1 MSSVT
6 SKETFFRL
14 LKFSKKAFETT
25 MKASANCDRIVF
37 CLCQIDLSSDID
49 LSGPEY
55 RTTYLSLWRIGDQK
69 ENDWKNHP
77 ERLKRVIKAISLCS
91 LKDSLKTLNV
101 RKSDVAVK
109 TVQEM
114 LKEFKLDGIQV
125 IEDLI
130 YALNE

>member
-1 MSSVT
+1 M
-6 SKETFFRL
+6 FL
-14 LKFSKKAFETT
+14 G
-25 MKASANCDRIVF
+25 
-37 CLCQIDLSSDID
+37 CQIDLSSDID

-55 RTTYLSLWRIGDQK
+55 RTTYLSFTSVGNRK

-91 LKDSLKTLNV
+91 LKDSLITINV
-101 RKSDVAVK
+101 WRSDVEVETVK
-109 TVQEM
+109 EM

-130 YALNE
+130 YALIE

>member
-1 MSSVT
+1 M
-6 SKETFFRL
+6 FDF
-14 LKFSKKAFETT
+14 
-25 MKASANCDRIVF
+25 
-37 CLCQIDLSSDID
+37 CQIDLSSDID

-55 RTTYLSLWRIGDQK
+55 KTTYLAFHYVGNR
-69 ENDWKNHP
+69 EVNDWENNP

-91 LKDSLKTLNV
+91 LKDSLKTINV
-101 RKSDVAVK
+101 RKSDVSVK

-130 YALNE
+130 KSLIE

>member
-1 MSSVT
+1 
-6 SKETFFRL
+6 
-14 LKFSKKAFETT
+14 
-25 MKASANCDRIVF
+25 MKASANSDRIVF
-37 CLCQIDLSSDID
+37 HLCQIDLSSDID

-55 RTTYLSLWRIGDQK
+55 KTTYLSFWWIGDRK

-101 RKSDVAVK
+101 RLSDVEVK

-114 LKEFKLDGIQV
+114 LKEFKLEAIQV
-125 IEDLI
+125 IEDKTFSLD
-130 YALNE
+130 E